1 MDRNIDKQGQSRMK
15 KDRLEQ
21 DLRNAYFELSDIEEK
36 SVQQDETL
44 EIPEGAKERV
54 RLKMEEQIEKIRRE
68 EAYTHLSEEDRYALE
83 LGRKLIKEKEG
94 AEAEKE
100 KEKEEKK
107 FGRKRRRRIVAMVTA
122 AAALTL
128 TIGITGI
135 GGPER
140 AKEIVGQL
148 VREREVEKINSD
160 ESNLTITEENEEEA
174 YQLLSDELGTEPVRV
189 FGLVGQM
196 KFKQM
201 EFDKN
206 LQIAELYYDF
216 GEEGKLTFLVNAS
229 YKTGSFGLD
238 IEDEIEKEYVVE
250 VKGEKIKVRE
260 YRVKETG
267 ERRYRAS
274 FGYRGLEYYLLGNMK
289 QEDFDYIL
297 QNLRFFGK

>member
-44 EIPEGAKERV
+44 EIPEDAKERV
-54 RLKMEEQIEKIRRE
+54 RLKMEEQIEKMRRE

-83 LGRKLIKEKEG
+83 LGRKLIKEKES
-94 AEAEKE
+94 AEEEKE
-100 KEKEEKK
+100 KEKK
-107 FGRKRRRRIVAMVTA
+107 FGRKRRRRIAAMVTA

-140 AKEIVGQL
+140 VVQYVQQKVGNR
-148 VREREVEKINSD
+148 VVEKINSD

-189 FGLVGQM
+189 FGVIGRLT
-196 KFKQM
+196 FERM
-201 EFDKN
+201 EFDED
-206 LQIAELYYDF
+206 LQMAEIYYDF
-216 GEEGKLTFLVNAS
+216 EKKGKLIFFVNAS
-229 YKTGSFGLD
+229 YKTSSFALD

-260 YRVKETG
+260 YRLKETG

-274 FGYRGLEYYLLGNMK
+274 FAYRGLEYYLLGNMK

>member
-1 MDRNIDKQGQSRMK
+1 MDKNIDKQGQDKMK

-21 DLRNAYFELSDIEEK
+21 DLRNAYLELSDIEEK
-36 SVQQDETL
+36 SVRQDKTL
-44 EIPEGAKERV
+44 EVPEGAKERV

-83 LGRKLIKEKEG
+83 LGRKLIKEKES
-94 AEAEKE
+94 AEAEKD
-100 KEKEEKK
+100 KEKAEKK
-107 FGRKRRRRIVAMVTA
+107 FGRKRRRRIAAMGTV
-122 AAALTL
+122 AAALAL

-174 YQLLSDELGTEPVRV
+174 YQLLSDELGTETVRV
-189 FGLVGQM
+189 FGVIGRLT
-196 KFKQM
+196 FERM
-201 EFDKN
+201 EFDED
-206 LQIAELYYDF
+206 LQMAEIYYDF
-216 GEEGKLTFLVNAS
+216 EKKGKLIFFVNAS
-229 YKTGSFGLD
+229 YKTSSFGLD

-274 FGYRGLEYYLLGNMK
+274 FDYRGLEYYLLGNMN
-289 QEDFDYIL
+289 QEEFEEIL
-297 QNLRFFGK
+297 KNLRFFGK

>member
-1 MDRNIDKQGQSRMK
+1 MDRNIDKQGQGRMK

-107 FGRKRRRRIVAMVTA
+107 FGRKRRRRIAAMVTA

>member
-1 MDRNIDKQGQSRMK
+1 MDKNIDKQGQDKMK

-21 DLRNAYFELSDIEEK
+21 DLRNAYLELSDIEEK
-36 SVQQDETL
+36 SVRQDKTL
-44 EIPEGAKERV
+44 EVPEGAKERV

-83 LGRKLIKEKEG
+83 LGRKLIKEKES
-94 AEAEKE
+94 AEAEKD
-100 KEKEEKK
+100 KEKAEKK
-107 FGRKRRRRIVAMVTA
+107 FGRKRRRRIVAMGTV
-122 AAALTL
+122 AAALAL

-135 GGPER
+135 GGPEMVVQYVQQ
-140 AKEIVGQL
+140 KVGNR
-148 VREREVEKINSD
+148 VVEKINSD

-189 FGLVGQM
+189 FGVIGRLN
-196 KFKQM
+196 FERM
-201 EFDKN
+201 EFDED
-206 LQIAELYYDF
+206 LQMAEIYYDF
-216 GEEGKLTFLVNAS
+216 EKKGKLIFFVNAS
-229 YKTGSFGLD
+229 YKTSSFGLD

-250 VKGEKIKVRE
+250 VKGEKIKIIE

-274 FGYRGLEYYLLGNMK
+274 FDYRGLEYYLLGNMK

>member
-1 MDRNIDKQGQSRMK
+1 MDRNIDKQGQGRMK

-107 FGRKRRRRIVAMVTA
+107 FGRKRRRRIAAMVTA

-189 FGLVGQM
+189 FGGSEDLM
-196 KFKQM
+196 
-201 EFDKN
+201 FDKMEYDKE
-206 LQIAELYYDF
+206 LQIAELYYRINNK
-216 GEEGKLTFLVNAS
+216 ESIVFLVNAS
-229 YKTGSFGLD
+229 FKQ
-238 IEDEIEKEYVVE
+238 
-250 VKGEKIKVRE
+250 
-260 YRVKETG
+260 
-267 ERRYRAS
+267 AS
-274 FGYRGLEYYLLGNMK
+274 FGIDVEDSLKKVYRKDIKGETISIKEYEIQDTKERKYLASFEYRGLEYYLLGTLNK
-289 QEDFDYIL
+289 SDFEKIL
-297 QNLRFFGK
+297 KNLKFLGE

>member
-83 LGRKLIKEKEG
+83 LGRKLIKEKES
-94 AEAEKE
+94 AEEEKE
-100 KEKEEKK
+100 KEKK
-107 FGRKRRRRIVAMVTA
+107 FGRKRRRRIAAMVTA

>member
-1 MDRNIDKQGQSRMK
+1 MDRNIDKQGQGRMK

-100 KEKEEKK
+100 KEKK
-107 FGRKRRRRIVAMVTA
+107 FGRKRRRRIAAMVTA

-189 FGLVGQM
+189 FGGSEDLM
-196 KFKQM
+196 
-201 EFDKN
+201 FDKMEYDKE
-206 LQIAELYYDF
+206 LQIAELYYRINNK
-216 GEEGKLTFLVNAS
+216 ESIVFLVNAS
-229 YKTGSFGLD
+229 FKQ
-238 IEDEIEKEYVVE
+238 
-250 VKGEKIKVRE
+250 
-260 YRVKETG
+260 
-267 ERRYRAS
+267 AS
-274 FGYRGLEYYLLGNMK
+274 FGIDVEDSLKKVYRKDIKGETISIKEYEIQDTKERKYLASFEYRGLEYYLLGTLNK
-289 QEDFDYIL
+289 SDFEKIL
-297 QNLRFFGK
+297 KNLKFLGE

>member
-160 ESNLTITEENEEEA
+160 ESNLTIMGEREEEA
-174 YQLLSDELGTEPVRV
+174 YQLLSDELGMEPVRV
-189 FGLVGQM
+189 FGGSEQL
-196 KFKQM
+196 KFDRM
-201 EFDKN
+201 EYDKE
-206 LQIAELYYDF
+206 LQVAELYYNF
-216 GEEGKLTFLVNAS
+216 GKEDTMIFFVNAS
-229 YKTGSFGLD
+229 YGVSSFGID
-238 IEDEIEKEYVVE
+238 VEDTLTDTYQKRIKEEEIMIKEYTTP
-250 VKGEKIKVRE
+250 KNN
-260 YRVKETG
+260 T
-267 ERRYRAS
+267 RYLAS
-274 FGYRGLEYYLLGNMK
+274 FDYMGLEYYVFGTMEK
-289 QEDFDYIL
+289 ADFEKIL
-297 QNLRFFGK
+297 NNLKFLWK

>member
-140 AKEIVGQL
+140 VVQYVQQKVGNR
-148 VREREVEKINSD
+148 VVEKINSD

-189 FGLVGQM
+189 FGGSEQL
-196 KFKQM
+196 KFDRM
-201 EFDKN
+201 EYDKE
-206 LQIAELYYDF
+206 LQVAELYYNF
-216 GEEGKLTFLVNAS
+216 GDENTMIFFVNAS
-229 YKTGSFGLD
+229 YG
-238 IEDEIEKEYVVE
+238 V
-250 VKGEKIKVRE
+250 
-260 YRVKETG
+260 
-267 ERRYRAS
+267 AS
-274 FGYRGLEYYLLGNMK
+274 FGIDVEDSLTDTYKKRINNEDIVIKEYTTPKNNKRYLASFDYMGLEYYMLGTMEK
-289 QEDFDYIL
+289 ADFEKTL
-297 QNLRFFGK
+297 NNLKFLWK

>member
-1 MDRNIDKQGQSRMK
+1 MDKNIDKQGQDKMK

-21 DLRNAYFELSDIEEK
+21 DLRNAYLELSDIEEK
-36 SVQQDETL
+36 SVRQDKTL
-44 EIPEGAKERV
+44 EVPEGAKERV

-83 LGRKLIKEKEG
+83 LGRKLIKEKES
-94 AEAEKE
+94 AEAEKD
-100 KEKEEKK
+100 KEKAEKK
-107 FGRKRRRRIVAMVTA
+107 FGRKRRRRIVAMGTV
-122 AAALTL
+122 AAALAL

-189 FGLVGQM
+189 FGLVGQLE
-196 KFKQM
+196 FKQM
-201 EFDKN
+201 EFDKD
-206 LQIAELYYDF
+206 LQIAEIDYSF
-216 GEEGKLTFLVNAS
+216 RKESKLTFLVNAS

-238 IEDEIEKEYVVE
+238 IEDEIENEYVVE

-260 YRVKETG
+260 YRVKDTG
-267 ERRYRAS
+267 EKRYRAS
-274 FGYRGLEYYLLGNMK
+274 FGYRGLEYYLLGNMN
-289 QEDFDYIL
+289 QEEFEEIL
-297 QNLRFFGK
+297 KNLRFFGK

>member
-1 MDRNIDKQGQSRMK
+1 MDKNIDKQGQDKMK

-21 DLRNAYFELSDIEEK
+21 DLRNAYLELSDIEEK
-36 SVQQDETL
+36 TVRQDKTL
-44 EIPEGAKERV
+44 EVPEGAKERV

-83 LGRKLIKEKEG
+83 LGRKLIKEKES
-94 AEAEKE
+94 AEAEKD
-100 KEKEEKK
+100 KEKAAKK
-107 FGRKRRRRIVAMVTA
+107 FGRKRRRRIAAMGTV
-122 AAALTL
+122 AAALAL

-174 YQLLSDELGTEPVRV
+174 YQLLSDELGTETVRV
-189 FGLVGQM
+189 FGVIGRLT
-196 KFKQM
+196 FERM
-201 EFDKN
+201 EFDED
-206 LQIAELYYDF
+206 LQMAEIYYDF
-216 GEEGKLTFLVNAS
+216 EKKGKLIFFVNAS
-229 YKTGSFGLD
+229 YKTSSFGLD

-274 FGYRGLEYYLLGNMK
+274 FDYRGLEYYLLGNMN
-289 QEDFDYIL
+289 QEEFEEIL
-297 QNLRFFGK
+297 KNLRFFGK

>member
-1 MDRNIDKQGQSRMK
+1 MDKNIDKQGQDKMK

-21 DLRNAYFELSDIEEK
+21 DLRNAYLELSDIEEK
-36 SVQQDETL
+36 SVRQDKTVEV
-44 EIPEGAKERV
+44 PEGAKERV

-83 LGRKLIKEKEG
+83 LGRKLIKEKES

-100 KEKEEKK
+100 KEKAKKK
-107 FGRKRRRRIVAMVTA
+107 FGRKRRRRIAAMGTVAAVLA
-122 AAALTL
+122 L

-140 AKEIVGQL
+140 VVQYVQQKVGNR
-148 VREREVEKINSD
+148 VVEKINSD
-160 ESNLTITEENEEEA
+160 ESNLTITGENEEEA
-174 YQLLSDELGTEPVRV
+174 YQLLSDELGMEPVRV
-189 FGLVGQM
+189 FGLVGQLE
-196 KFKQM
+196 FKQM
-201 EFDKN
+201 EFDKD
-206 LQIAELYYDF
+206 LQIAEIDYSF
-216 GEEGKLTFLVNAS
+216 RKESKLTFLVNAS
-229 YKTGSFGLD
+229 YKTSSFGLD

-250 VKGEKIKVRE
+250 VKGEKIKVIE

-274 FGYRGLEYYLLGNMK
+274 FDYRGLEYYLLGNMK

>member
-44 EIPEGAKERV
+44 EIPEDAKERV
-54 RLKMEEQIEKIRRE
+54 RLKMEEQIEKMRRE

-83 LGRKLIKEKEG
+83 LGRKLIKEKES
-94 AEAEKE
+94 AEEEKE
-100 KEKEEKK
+100 KEKK
-107 FGRKRRRRIVAMVTA
+107 FGRKRRRRIAAMVTA

-140 AKEIVGQL
+140 VVQYVQQKVGNR
-148 VREREVEKINSD
+148 VVEKINSD

-189 FGLVGQM
+189 FGVIGRLT
-196 KFKQM
+196 FERM
-201 EFDKN
+201 EFDED
-206 LQIAELYYDF
+206 LQMAEIYYDF
-216 GEEGKLTFLVNAS
+216 EKKGKLIFFVNAS
-229 YKTGSFGLD
+229 YKTSSFALD

-274 FGYRGLEYYLLGNMK
+274 FAYRGLEYYLLGNMK

>member
-83 LGRKLIKEKEG
+83 LGRKLIKEKES

-107 FGRKRRRRIVAMVTA
+107 FGRKRRRRIAAMVTA

-189 FGLVGQM
+189 FGGSEQL
-196 KFKQM
+196 KFDRM
-201 EFDKN
+201 EYDKE
-206 LQIAELYYDF
+206 LQVAELYYNF
-216 GEEGKLTFLVNAS
+216 GKEDRMIFCVNAS
-229 YKTGSFGLD
+229 YG
-238 IEDEIEKEYVVE
+238 V
-250 VKGEKIKVRE
+250 
-260 YRVKETG
+260 
-267 ERRYRAS
+267 AS
-274 FGYRGLEYYLLGNMK
+274 FGIDVEDTLTDTYQKRIKEEEIVIKEYTTPKNHKRYLASFDYMGLEYYMLGTMEK
-289 QEDFDYIL
+289 ADFEKTL
-297 QNLRFFGK
+297 KNLKFLWK

>member
-1 MDRNIDKQGQSRMK
+1 MDKNIDKQGQDKMK

-21 DLRNAYFELSDIEEK
+21 DLRNAYLELSDIEEK
-36 SVQQDETL
+36 SVRQDKTL
-44 EIPEGAKERV
+44 EVPEGAKERV

-83 LGRKLIKEKEG
+83 LGRKLIKEKES
-94 AEAEKE
+94 AEAQKD

-107 FGRKRRRRIVAMVTA
+107 FGRKRRRRIVAMGTV
-122 AAALTL
+122 AAALAL

-189 FGLVGQM
+189 FGLVGQLE
-196 KFKQM
+196 FKQM
-201 EFDKN
+201 EFDKD
-206 LQIAELYYDF
+206 LQIAEIDYSF
-216 GEEGKLTFLVNAS
+216 RKESKLTFLVNAS

-238 IEDEIEKEYVVE
+238 IEDEIENEYVVE

-260 YRVKETG
+260 YRVKDTG
-267 ERRYRAS
+267 EKRYRAS
-274 FGYRGLEYYLLGNMK
+274 FGYRGLEYYLLGNMN
-289 QEDFDYIL
+289 QEEFEEIL
-297 QNLRFFGK
+297 KNLRFFGK